1 MNIVQHD
8 GKSCPFPHWKES
20 KGEHNPY
27 VFRRNG
33 HKGYCL
39 PDPKGPGWVWDHAT
53 RSDDIICYSL
63 LGQFESGV
71 PIDHTMPTHKN
82 PNPVAPSMFV
92 VAPPLVASVF
102 NVAPVKVPAFAI
114 PPSISDKPV
123 ETKKQGMTLEEI
135 EAALHV
141 VEKPVFNI
149 KPAMTPPT
157 FIVPPVPA
165 FKVPEP
171 TAPKFVPMDDEW
183 FIGVVPAR
191 NGWYEAIVDRKGG
204 ELQEMLWYSDTSKIW
219 LTTEHKGVKVE
230 HVKAWRGMVK
240 V

>member
-1 MNIVQHD
+1 MTIVQHD

-53 RSDDIICYSL
+53 RGDDIICYSL

-71 PIDHTMPTHKN
+71 PIDHTLPTHKN
-82 PNPVAPSMFV
+82 PTPAASSMFAV
-92 VAPPLVASVF
+92 PPKAGSVF
-102 NVAPVKVPAFAI
+102 NIPVEKVPTFAI
-114 PPSISDKPV
+114 PPSKLLIDTGLFKVKPPSTGV
-123 ETKKQGMTLEEI
+123 DRPEHRAFLR
-135 EAALHV
+135 
-141 VEKPVFNI
+141 
-149 KPAMTPPT
+149 PAMETFNVEPPS

-171 TAPKFVPMDDEW
+171 ATPKFVPMNDEW
-183 FIGVVPAR
+183 YVGVVPVR
-191 NGWYEAIVDRKGG
+191 SGWYEAIVDRKDV
-204 ELQEMLWYSDTSKIW
+204 ESQEMLWYSDTSKIW
-219 LTTEHKGVKVE
+219 LTTEHKGVRVS

-240 V
+240 A